1 VNQLSVRRSSRVS
14 CVLGAAILLLAA
26 VPAKAANL
34 VEVRIGLHQEY
45 TRVVLE
51 TDAKASWEIE
61 SSGSDE
67 LVLHLNAASEARVVA
82 SAKSTHLTSVAV
94 KPAPAGDSE
103 IRIAL
108 LGPVDVKQM
117 VLSAPPRI
125 VLDLREA
132 QEVDAMAPAAGPP
145 AVTAISELPSAEL
158 PAPKPEPLIELPS
171 AELPAPKPE
180 PPTELPSEA
189 PPAEPVDEGAEA
201 PEREETGAVPSIP
214 EPDPSAVLAGRG
226 ALRKPP
232 PEARKPSNLPSRAVV
247 PPPPVAEKG
256 LLDSLPAPFDQPLVL
271 AAVAAALIL
280 VITFAVVRRRGAA
293 AEPEPITPFAAG
305 EPFSVD
311 EKPGAAEETEGTEED
326 EDLPVGS
333 GRPGEESSLFD
344 QPVETVEPL
353 GEQQWEGGEPA
364 ADQEAVAAAAPAV
377 EPVPGPGPSQDLERR
392 LAKLE
397 ERLEEVGDEKDR
409 LGRQVAAQTEELRVQ
424 RAAIART
431 QRVLRD
437 LTRPADEAT
446 EPVPK
451 T

>member
-1 VNQLSVRRSSRVS
+1 VNQLSVQRSSRVS
-14 CVLGAAILLLAA
+14 CVLGAAVLLLAA

-34 VEVRIGLHQEY
+34 VEVRIGLHRDY

-51 TDAKASWEIE
+51 TDAKASWELE
-61 SSGSDE
+61 SWGSDE
-67 LVLHLNAASEARVVA
+67 LVLHLKAASEAGVVA
-82 SAKSTHLTSVAV
+82 SAGSRHLTSVAV

-108 LGPVDVKQM
+108 LGPVDVQEM

-132 QEVDAMAPAAGPP
+132 QEADVMAPTAEPP
-145 AVTAISELPSAEL
+145 AVTAISEPAEAL
-158 PAPKPEPLIELPS
+158 PAPKPEPL
-171 AELPAPKPE
+171 
-180 PPTELPSEA
+180 TELPSEA

-214 EPDPSAVLAGRG
+214 EPDPSAVLAGRE
-226 ALRKPP
+226 ALKKPAP
-232 PEARKPSNLPSRAVV
+232 AARKPSKLPSRVVV
-247 PPPPVAEKG
+247 PPPPVAERG
-256 LLDSLPAPFDQPLVL
+256 LLDRLPAPFDRPLVL
-271 AAVAAALIL
+271 AAVAVALIL
-280 VITFAVVRRRGAA
+280 VIAFAVVRRRDAA
-293 AEPEPITPFAAG
+293 AEQEPITPFAAG

-311 EKPGAAEETEGTEED
+311 EKPGAAEETEGTEAG
-326 EDLPVGS
+326 EDLPVRS
-333 GRPGEESSLFD
+333 GGPGEESSLFD

-353 GEQQWEGGEPA
+353 GEQEGGEPA
-364 ADQEAVAAAAPAV
+364 VDREEVAAAAPAV